1 MGKSCLT
8 LVLALLLAFSLSAC
22 GSRPDTTPPTGSGG
36 ENDSASPTPASHD
49 ITYWTAVRYESYN
62 PSFGRTEV
70 SAMPT
75 EKWWADLYLNE
86 DGTALFREALG
97 FGYASYLINAE
108 WWLGADNAL
117 RLTGEDLDGSFISM
131 DGRKEKDGSVMLE
144 TPYGNRF
151 YFEPAERPTSGGELC
166 MADLE

>member
-1 MGKSCLT
+1 M
-8 LVLALLLAFSLSAC
+8 
-22 GSRPDTTPPTGSGG
+22 
-36 ENDSASPTPASHD
+36 
-49 ITYWTAVRYESYN
+49 RYESYN

-108 WWLGADNAL
+108 W
-117 RLTGEDLDGSFISM
+117 
-131 DGRKEKDGSVMLE
+131 
-144 TPYGNRF
+144 
-151 YFEPAERPTSGGELC
+151 
-166 MADLE
+166 